1 MKKYFLSSYFGIRR
15 AGFLWI
21 KTKKLKAKRFIC
33 KQYKMKNPIFRD
45 FTEKQ
50 YIRGIAWQKRGGE
63 VFLRGVDT
71 PMHTMSKVG
80 GWGILRNGGGA

>member
-1 MKKYFLSSYFGIRR
+1 MDT
-15 AGFLWI
+15 
-21 KTKKLKAKRFIC
+21 TKKLKAKLFIC

-63 VFLRGVDT
+63 VVLRGVDT

-80 GWGILRNGGGA
+80 GWGILRNGGGS